1 MRQAWAVF
9 TEHLGPLFR
18 RWGLTPPNDPTLG
31 GDVDR
36 ALEVGVLVA
45 GSPTT
50 VREHLERFE
59 AESGT
64 DYFVG
69 KFTFGDLT
77 HAEVMRS
84 IDLFASH
91 AMCR

>member
-1 MRQAWAVF
+1 VF
-9 TEHLGPLFR
+9 TAHLRTLFD
-18 RWGLTPPNDPTLG
+18 RWGLQPPNDPTLG

-36 ALEVGVLVA
+36 ALELGVLVA
-45 GSPTT
+45 GSPAT
-50 VREHLERFE
+50 VGEHLERFE

-69 KFTFGDLT
+69 KFTIGDLT

-84 IDLFASH
+84 IELFATH
-91 AMCR
+91 VMRR